1 MNPTSPLP
9 TSVPTSPPA
18 DGHAAA
24 LVESRQ
30 ALARQT
36 CRYLEQLREF
46 DIHRGYRRQLKGG
59 KTAANT
65 AHWLQIVCG
74 MDRAR
79 AAEDLR
85 VAYALLKMPA
95 IATAFEAGQLSYR
108 KVRALSRVADV
119 GSERAMLDFARAVG
133 DAHVET
139 YCRRVRLGYTRLA
152 PSPSEEVSLAQ
163 QAQQDSIV
171 VYHNPACSKCR
182 GALAILRD
190 RNVPFDTVEYLRE
203 PLSEAQ
209 LKDLLALLDAPPA
222 ELVRKDANFRA
233 LGLNAAH
240 YATADAVAKLL
251 AAHPQ
256 LMQRPVVVRGDR
268 AVLARPSER
277 VEALL

>member
-1 MNPTSPLP
+1 MNASFPLSTSSTSPVGGDP
-9 TSVPTSPPA
+9 RSV
-18 DGHAAA
+18 A
-24 LVESRQ
+24 LLASRQ

-46 DIHRGYRRQLKGG
+46 DLHRGYRRRLKGG
-59 KTAANT
+59 RTAANT

-74 MDRAR
+74 VEPAL

-95 IATAFEAGQLSYR
+95 IATAFAAGQLSYR
-108 KVRALSRVADV
+108 KVRALARVADV
-119 GSERAMLDFARAVG
+119 GSEGAMLDFARAVG

-139 YCRRVRLGYTRLA
+139 YCRRVRLGYTRAA
-152 PSPSEEVSLAQ
+152 PSLSEEVSLAE
-163 QAQQDSIV
+163 QDRIV

-190 RNVPFDTVEYLRE
+190 RHVPFDTVEYLRE

-209 LKDLLALLDAPPA
+209 LKSMLALLDEPPG

-233 LGLNAAH
+233 LGLNAAD

-251 AAHPQ
+251 AEHPQ
-256 LMQRPVVVRGDR
+256 LMQRPVVVRGGR
-268 AVLARPSER
+268 AVLARPAER
-277 VEALL
+277 VEAVL